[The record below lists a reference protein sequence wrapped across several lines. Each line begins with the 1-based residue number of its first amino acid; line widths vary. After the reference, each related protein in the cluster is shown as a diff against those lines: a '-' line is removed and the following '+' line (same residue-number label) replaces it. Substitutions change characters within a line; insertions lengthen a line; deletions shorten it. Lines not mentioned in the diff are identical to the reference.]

1 VLKISAAGIRLYA
14 LAILLSVLGSGVV
27 LACPNC
33 KDTLANDPA
42 QAGLVRGFFWSI
54 MFMVSMPFLV
64 FGGISAYFYW
74 EVRRAKAA
82 MQLSAGNDANAP
94 IVSSPFADSGSA
106 IKAGLQTDSDS
117 RREVEEPVGA
127 L

>member
-1 VLKISAAGIRLYA
+1 VFYKTSGSLIRFYG
-14 LAILLSVLGSGVV
+14 LAILLAVTWSTVAWS
-27 LACPNC
+27 CPNC

-74 EVRRAKAA
+74 EVRRARLASQAA
-82 MQLSAGNDANAP
+82 VANTS
-94 IVSSPFADSGSA
+94 VSGTSNLTSVDSPFAEPSSHVD
-106 IKAGLQTDSDS
+106 I
-117 RREVEEPVGA
+117 EEPVGA
-127 L
+127 N

>member
-1 VLKISAAGIRLYA
+1 MFNKTSGSVIRYYG
-14 LAILLSVLGSGVV
+14 LAILFAVTWSTVAWS
-27 LACPNC
+27 CPNC

-74 EVRRAKAA
+74 EIRRARLASQAA
-82 MQLSAGNDANAP
+82 IAGTSVYGTS
-94 IVSSPFADSGSA
+94 VSGTSNLTSLNSPFAEPSSHVD
-106 IKAGLQTDSDS
+106 I
-117 RREVEEPVGA
+117 EEPVGA
-127 L
+127 N